1 MPRNYKGYTEK
12 GGIKPGIG
20 SIQFKREK
28 GGKKS
33 FQDHLMYR
41 VVLRE

>member
-28 GGKKS
+28 GKKP
-33 FQDHLMYR
+33 FQDYLMYR